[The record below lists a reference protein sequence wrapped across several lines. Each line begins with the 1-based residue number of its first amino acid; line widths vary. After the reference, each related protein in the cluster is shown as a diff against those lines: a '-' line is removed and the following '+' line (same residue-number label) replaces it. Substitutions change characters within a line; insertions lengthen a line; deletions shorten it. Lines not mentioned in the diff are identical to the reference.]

1 VNEKGAHMSSHRIMG
16 LPQFGFANSMD
27 SAVDEGSTM
36 GDAMAHGNTVLTR
49 RESEVL
55 RLLARGR
62 SYGEIAAQ
70 LGVSIN
76 TVATHIKKLYLK
88 LDVHTAAAAV
98 MRGVELRL
106 LGRGG

>member
-1 VNEKGAHMSSHRIMG
+1 MSSHRIMG
-16 LPQFGFANSMD
+16 LPQLDSANSMT
-27 SAVDEGSTM
+27 AAIDEGSIG
-36 GDAMAHGNTVLTR
+36 GDAMAHGNNVLTR

-62 SYGEIAAQ
+62 SYGEIAVQ
-70 LGVSIN
+70 LGVSVN
-76 TVATHIKKLYLK
+76 TVATHIKKMYLK

-98 MRGVELRL
+98 MRAVELRL

>member
-1 VNEKGAHMSSHRIMG
+1 MG
-16 LPQFGFANSMD
+16 TT
-27 SAVDEGSTM
+27 VDEGSIK
-36 GDAMAHGNTVLTR
+36 GDEMAQATTALTQ
-49 RESEVL
+49 RETEVL

-62 SYGEIAAQ
+62 SYGEIGEQ

-98 MRGVELRL
+98 MRGVDLRL
-106 LGRGG
+106 IGRGGS

>member
-1 VNEKGAHMSSHRIMG
+1 MSAHRIMG
-16 LPQFGFANSMD
+16 LPQLDSANSMT
-27 SAVDEGSTM
+27 AAIDEGSVG
-36 GDAMAHGNTVLTR
+36 GDEMAQRSNVLTR

-62 SYGEIAAQ
+62 SSGEIAAL

-76 TVATHIKKLYLK
+76 TVATHIKKMYLK

-98 MRGVELRL
+98 MRAVELRL
-106 LGRGG
+106 LGRG

>member
-1 VNEKGAHMSSHRIMG
+1 MG
-16 LPQFGFANSMD
+16 WAWQPWTNSMD
-27 SAVDEGSTM
+27 RAIDEVSIKGDEMAQASA
-36 GDAMAHGNTVLTR
+36 ALTQ
-49 RESEVL
+49 RETEVL

-62 SYGEIAAQ
+62 SYGEIAVQ
-70 LGVSIN
+70 LGVSVN

>member
-1 VNEKGAHMSSHRIMG
+1 MA
-16 LPQFGFANSMD
+16 AT
-27 SAVDEGSTM
+27 VDEGSIQ
-36 GDAMAHGNTVLTR
+36 GDAMVQASAALTR

-62 SYGEIAAQ
+62 SYGEIADL

-98 MRGVELRL
+98 MRAVELRL
-106 LGRGG
+106 IGRS